1 MKRVFRARLKVEKK
15 WAYWNE
21 FGELTTKT
29 GKVRRLTLN
38 DSYGR
43 TRYYSHVWEIKH
55 LIELE
60 TVGQYVCRDK
70 KQCPIFE
77 GDIIE
82 FLDGNSE
89 NEFTSIGEVVFE
101 EGSFGFTNAYSV
113 KWDDLLMSNDML
125 DCKVIGNAW
134 DNKNLLEQ

>member
-15 WAYWNE
+15 WVYWNE

-38 DSYGR
+38 DSCGR

-60 TVGQYVCRDK
+60 TIGQYVCRDK
-70 KQCPIFE
+70 KQDPIFE
-77 GDIIE
+77 GDIVE
-82 FLDGNSE
+82 FDVSNGKTKDTVIWDYGEYNGVTGFRLKKYAL
-89 NEFTSIGEVVFE
+89 FSITETNRRYFE
-101 EGSFGFTNAYSV
+101 
-113 KWDDLLMSNDML
+113 
-125 DCKVIGNAW
+125 VIGNKW
-134 DNKNLLEQ
+134 DNPEHLER